1 MQIRAITGSGE
12 ASSNHVSRPTSE
24 PSKPSKRSQAI
35 WASRASNEAIQL
47 LSQPASQSA
56 NQPTN
61 IPTNQKKLTDQPTNQ
76 PTKEPISL
84 LTNHGVDLPNYSKS
98 KGYDPPCLA
107 YFIMIMMMRMIQK
120 VALKSLKFGYVQVET
135 PKFLRPCTLACNCK
149 IIWDSEFD
157 KVGGFPRK
165 FQSYPVGE
173 AFSKITLNFNLNK
186 DFPVN

>member
-1 MQIRAITGSGE
+1 MRTKQIIIRIRAIKGSGE
-12 ASSNHVSRPTSE
+12 ASSNHVSTPTSE

-84 LTNHGVDLPNYSKS
+84 LTNHGVDLPNYSQIK
-98 KGYDPPCLA
+98 
-107 YFIMIMMMRMIQK
+107 R
-120 VALKSLKFGYVQVET
+120 
-135 PKFLRPCTLACNCK
+135 LRPPVPRILHHSGRMDPKSCFK
-149 IIWDSEFD
+149 IAQIQICIS
-157 KVGGFPRK
+157 
-165 FQSYPVGE
+165 
-173 AFSKITLNFNLNK
+173 
-186 DFPVN
+186 

>member
-1 MQIRAITGSGE
+1 MRTKQIIIRIRAIKGCGE
-12 ASSNHVSRPTSE
+12 ASSNHMSTPTSE

-84 LTNHGVDLPNYSKS
+84 LTNHGVDLPNYSQNK
-98 KGYDPPCLA
+98 
-107 YFIMIMMMRMIQK
+107 R
-120 VALKSLKFGYVQVET
+120 
-135 PKFLRPCTLACNCK
+135 LRPPL
-149 IIWDSEFD
+149 
-157 KVGGFPRK
+157 PRK
-165 FQSYPVGE
+165 LIIQEGREDPKSFFKSAE
-173 AFSKITLNFNLNK
+173 NRICIS
-186 DFPVN
+186 